1 MKKKSA
7 IYLSLAFLLAGVL
20 SIFSYGD
27 DSDPIISKSYLDK
40 RLKELHTKIEKIEK
54 KQESAEL
61 SKAGTFA
68 PVQFKE
74 GQRIVF
80 SEGAEFL
87 LRAGEANIVDPTGNG
102 LADLTQGANLQNGAE
117 LPLNHTVLCPRA
129 DGRGVAFRTDSWIM
143 VKGTYSKANEAAEEL
158 Q

>member
-40 RLKELHTKIEKIEK
+40 RLKELHAKIEKIEK

-61 SKAGTFA
+61 SKARTFA

-74 GQRIVF
+74 GEKIVF

-87 LRAGEANIVDPTGNG
+87 LRAGEANIADPTGNG
-102 LADLTQGANLQNGAE
+102 LADLTQGANLKDGAD

-143 VKGTYSKANEAAEEL
+143 VKGAYSKAEAAEEL